1 MFTPPHFERILTF
14 VGVASGRRSAPDPLR
29 KEVAMSRVRS
39 FMMGRVILALLAI
52 VSLLPIAGLGQTR
65 DARRIAGF
73 GSSVAFGTGDE
84 NGKEGYTGML
94 RDMLAAKG
102 WDVLNQSRGGDTTK
116 TLPVNPSY
124 VVIGLSLANEG
135 IFEARTKD
143 EKDAV
148 FQQFADGIKGF
159 VAKARQQHIVPV
171 VTLCYPR
178 AVYTPVEY
186 EYIRRM
192 NILENSW
199 DVPSVNFLGA
209 VDDGHGQWAKGLMYN
224 DKHPNASGHREMF
237 LTFVPTLF
245 DALEHGKPGPAR
257 PIGAKG
263 FARISGGM
271 VPLTFTPDSTVHSF
285 AISVMVRTP
294 AEGTIA
300 AVSGSTLAAKTERK
314 KFGASQIVEFD
325 ETTLAA
331 DRPFTAAIGVQ
342 KSTWTYTS
350 AAGTTVAST
359 VGAGAQWH
367 HVVLSHYAARGETLF
382 FIDGKLAGSVA
393 ERLEPTRFV
402 IGGPASAQ
410 DIRPPAQA
418 DYKDVFIFRS
428 ALNADEV
435 AALGQG
441 RLLQASLEV
450 YSPLTDAQFPADS
463 TVSNLAQSLAALRVG
478 SGRIVH
484 ADDDARPTE

>member
-1 MFTPPHFERILTF
+1 
-14 VGVASGRRSAPDPLR
+14 
-29 KEVAMSRVRS
+29 MSRVRS
-39 FMMGRVILALLAI
+39 FMKGRLILALLAI
-52 VSLLPIAGLGQTR
+52 VSLLPIAGHGQTR

-84 NGKEGYTGML
+84 NGTEGYTGML
-94 RDMLAAKG
+94 RDMLAPKG

-116 TLPVNPSY
+116 TLATRWEPNGAPNPNTRFLLPVNPNY

-186 EYIRRM
+186 QYIRRM

-199 DVPSVNFLGA
+199 DVPTINFLGA
-209 VDDGHGQWAKGLMYN
+209 VDDGHGQWAKGFMYN

-245 DALEHGKPGPAR
+245 DALEQGKPVPAR
-257 PIGAKG
+257 PIGARG
-263 FARISGGM
+263 FARMSGGM

-294 AEGTIA
+294 GDGHDRGGQRIDAGREDRTEEVRREPDRGVRGDDARRRSPVHGGDWRSEGHVDLHVGRGHGRPVHGRRRR
-300 AVSGSTLAAKTERK
+300 AV
-314 KFGASQIVEFD
+314 ASRRAQPLRRTRRDAVLRRRE
-325 ETTLAA
+325 A
-331 DRPFTAAIGVQ
+331 RRQRGR
-342 KSTWTYTS
+342 
-350 AAGTTVAST
+350 AAGA
-359 VGAGAQWH
+359 
-367 HVVLSHYAARGETLF
+367 
-382 FIDGKLAGSVA
+382 D
-393 ERLEPTRFV
+393 RFV

-410 DIRPPAQA
+410 DVRPPAQA

-435 AALGQG
+435 AVLGQG
-441 RLLQASLEV
+441 RMLQASLEV

-463 TVSNLAQSLAALRVG
+463 TVGNLAQSLAALKVG

-484 ADDDARPTE
+484 VDDDAHPTQ